1 MYTSRMTLKRW
12 ACLFSN
18 RSPYGMTP
26 KRWVVLIG
34 STAIGTAVGLSLMAA
49 LLG

>member
-1 MYTSRMTLKRW
+1 MYTSRMMLKRW
-12 ACLFSN
+12 ARLDN

-26 KRWVVLIG
+26 KRWMVLIG

-49 LLG
+49 LFD